1 LLTVIL
7 TLPACHS
14 HTPEIRAI
22 CQRDDIGNYIIK
34 WETNPQINGVMK
46 FYVSDNP
53 NVFNMS
59 SPAGYTHI
67 KDGIKTYI
75 TRDNITRKFF
85 LLSFNDKYFRT
96 ISARSVS
103 MDSVQNLRDIGGY
116 YSKRNRSTR
125 WGLAFRSDK
134 IGAISDWDS
143 VRLDNLK
150 IRTIIDLRTEEE
162 AEASP
167 IGYTKA
173 SIVHIPVSYGN
184 VREIMERIAKGQVRK
199 GDGVL
204 FMQDLYL
211 QYVTD
216 NSGQFAKA
224 LQVFLE
230 KKNYPILFCCSLGK
244 DRAGFLTALL
254 LSILDVPEETILKD
268 YVDSN
273 DHIELKRY
281 EYLIKR
287 LSPEVQEDA
296 QETLTVLL
304 TANESILDL
313 ALSKIKK
320 DYGSIDKYL
329 AKELDLTEKQQSQIK
344 DMLLFRE

>member
-1 LLTVIL
+1 MLTVIL

-34 WETNPQINGVMK
+34 WETNPQMNGTMK

-53 NVFNMS
+53 NVFNTS
-59 SPAGYTHI
+59 SPAGHADM

-75 TRDNITRKFF
+75 TNGNMTRKFF
-85 LLSFNDKYFRT
+85 RLSFNDKYFRT
-96 ISARSVS
+96 ISARTIR

-116 YSKRNRSTR
+116 YSTRNRSTR
-125 WGLAFRSDK
+125 WGLIYRSDK

-143 VRLDNLK
+143 VRLHNLGIK
-150 IRTIIDLRTEEE
+150 TIIDLRTEEE
-162 AEASP
+162 VEASP

-184 VREIMERIAKGQVRK
+184 VKEIMGRIARGRIRK

-211 QYVTD
+211 QYVTN
-216 NSGQFAKA
+216 NSRQFAKA
-224 LQVFLE
+224 LNVFLE
-230 KKNYPILFCCSLGK
+230 KENYPILFCCSLGK
-244 DRAGFLTALL
+244 DRTGFLSALL
-254 LSILDVPEETILKD
+254 LSILDVPEETIFKD
-268 YVDSN
+268 YVESN
-273 DHIELKRY
+273 DNIDLKRY
-281 EYLIKR
+281 EYIIKQ
-287 LSPEVQEDA
+287 LNPEVQEDA

-313 ALSKIKK
+313 ALRKIKK
-320 DYGSIDKYL
+320 DYGSMDKYL
-329 AKELDLTEKQQSQIK
+329 TKELDLTEKQQSQLK
-344 DMLLFRE
+344 DMLLF